1 MRPVFLVKGGE
12 IILTA
17 QFAGKGLVQVL
28 ASFV

>member
-12 IILTA
+12 IILA
-17 QFAGKGLVQVL
+17 EQFAGKGLVQVL